1 MAREYLGDVGQP
13 TPRKEREYLGRVE
26 EIGRITEKGVRES
39 GIPAPGGKPVEPPG
53 LGEQVLTSLYGIPVL
68 AGGARLAQVAT
79 RGLPKVAPYTQRFAE
94 AMIPKTG
101 KELAR
106 ATGAATTGTA
116 AAFGAGELLPP
127 GTPAIVRE
135 PVQFAAGMVGEAPF
149 YLGTQLSRALR
160 PYTEGGVERA
170 GERVTRAF
178 GPEKVEGLPS
188 YQQSRAAVEQEL
200 RERLR
205 GRSLTAPQV
214 SAQDVSTLLGTELAT
229 RTGRVDELARRM
241 GAATERRAGRIGEVR
256 QPSEIGDEARQALET
271 RLNQL
276 KRVRSDNANTYSQE
290 AFGEAFQREAA
301 GQSITDTQAA
311 RNAVQELNVML
322 VNPVSGTQ
330 GVPAGTIRNEIIAIR
345 DVLRGVRRV
354 EGPGGQA
361 VDQRTRPSFE
371 QLEIIRRNLR
381 DRASGLPAEGY
392 NAIGQQQAGRFADLV
407 EAAQKEFAPNFG
419 RFLERYR
426 QDSEPINQF
435 KRAIGKAVTEKED
448 FNFEE
453 FRTDPAKLADRI
465 FATRNSAADFLAL
478 SGNDTALVDRLARS
492 YLAGKTEGKTG
503 EQLVREL
510 RKYEWLNL
518 PAFTNVRRDFLEQGR
533 LLGKAETRVAERRAP
548 IEQQTQALTLETA
561 TRRPEEGF
569 RRLLTGPANVQNV
582 QQAAQILVKS
592 PGGPEAFKQAVRDT
606 LATEPNL
613 SVSFGQKIKPA
624 MQASGL
630 YTPQEINEVQG
641 MVDAIDQF
649 SKKIGTMV
657 SRAQAMPGVESNKS
671 QLTRLIQDEVYQ
683 MRVGTGV
690 GTTLLGLIAGGMSGL
705 GAGVGGGIGAAA
717 GTAAALGGAPFL
729 TRYREY
735 NANIRK
741 AVSDIVSDPEKLRQ
755 VMSAPPDQQPSVLA
769 RLLRTGLYSAATAT
783 NEPPE
788 ER

>member
-26 EIGRITEKGVRES
+26 EIGRITEKGVKES

-106 ATGAATTGTA
+106 ATGAVTTGTA
-116 AAFGAGELLPP
+116 TAFGAGELLPP

-178 GPEKVEGLPS
+178 SPEQIESLPIYGESRKAIKERLQEGLRQMPLTEPQKAA
-188 YQQSRAAVEQEL
+188 QQIS
-200 RERLR
+200 
-205 GRSLTAPQV
+205 
-214 SAQDVSTLLGTELAT
+214 DILGTDISGRLS
-229 RTGRVDELARRM
+229 RVDELARRM

-256 QPSEIGDEARQALET
+256 QPSEIGDEARQALQT
-271 RLNQL
+271 RLDQL
-276 KRVRSDNANTYSQE
+276 KKVRSDNAKTYSQE

-311 RNAVQELNVML
+311 KNAVEELNVML

-330 GVPAGTIRNEIIAIR
+330 GVPPGTMRNEIITIR
-345 DVLRGVRRV
+345 DVLRGVKRS

-361 VDQRTRPSFE
+361 IDQRTRPSFE
-371 QLEIIRRNLR
+371 QLEVIRRSLR

-407 EAAQKEFAPNFG
+407 EAVQKEFAPKFEG
-419 RFLERYR
+419 FLKRYKE
-426 QDSEPINQF
+426 DSEPINQF
-435 KRAIGKAVTEKED
+435 KKAIGKTVTEKED

-503 EQLVREL
+503 EQLVKEL

-518 PAFTNVRRDFLEQGR
+518 PAFANVRRDFLEQAR

-548 IEQQTQALTLETA
+548 IETQARALTLETPV
-561 TRRPEEGF
+561 RRAEEGF
-569 RRLLTGPANVQNV
+569 RNLLVGPQNIQKV
-582 QQAAQILVKS
+582 QQAVQILSKS
-592 PGGPEAFKQAVRDT
+592 VEGQEVFKQAVRDT
-606 LATEPNL
+606 LATEPNIAMT
-613 SVSFGQKIKPA
+613 FGQKIKPA

-630 YTPQEINEVQG
+630 YSQQEIDGAQQ
-641 MVDAIDQF
+641 MVTAIDNFTKQVN
-649 SKKIGTMV
+649 TAV
-657 SRAQAMPGVESNKS
+657 SRAQNMPGVLSTDRE
-671 QLTRLIQDEVYQ
+671 LTQLIQDEVYQ
-683 MRVGTGV
+683 MRIGTGV
-690 GTTLLGLIAGGMSGL
+690 GGALLGLLAGGLTNLGIGMG
-705 GAGVGGGIGAAA
+705 GAGGAV
-717 GTAAALGGAPFL
+717 TAILTAPAL
-729 TRYREY
+729 RNYREY
-735 NANIRK
+735 NANVRK

>member
-1 MAREYLGDVGQP
+1 MAREYLGDIGPQP
-13 TPRKEREYLGRVE
+13 PKKEREYLGRVE
-26 EIGRITEKGVRES
+26 EIGKITEKGVKES

-68 AGGARLAQVAT
+68 AGGARAAQLAT
-79 RGLPKVAPYTQRFAE
+79 RGLPKVAPYTRQFAE

-106 ATGAATTGTA
+106 ATGAVTTGTA

-127 GTPAIVRE
+127 GTPGIVRE

-160 PYTEGGVERA
+160 PYTETGVERA

-178 GPEKVEGLPS
+178 GPEKIEGLPQ
-188 YQQSRAAVEQEL
+188 YAESRKAVEQQL

-205 GRSLTAPQV
+205 GKPRTEQQV
-214 SAQDVSTLLGTELAT
+214 SAQDVATILGTDISGRA
-229 RTGRVDELARRM
+229 GRVDELARRM

-256 QPSEIGDEARQALET
+256 QPSEIGDDARQALQT
-271 RLNQL
+271 RLDQL
-276 KRVRSDNANTYSQE
+276 KKTRSDRANTYSQE
-290 AFGEAFQREAA
+290 AFGEAFQKEAA
-301 GQSITDTQAA
+301 GQSLTNTQAA
-311 RNAVQELNVML
+311 KNAVQELNTML
-322 VNPVSGTQ
+322 RNPVTGTT
-330 GVPAGTIRNEIIAIR
+330 GVPEGTIRNQINSIK
-345 DVLRGVRRV
+345 DVLRGRRNVPTPTGEVV
-354 EGPGGQA
+354 EQA
-361 VDQRTRPSFE
+361 TRPSFE

-392 NAIGQQQAGRFADLV
+392 DAIGQQMAGRFADLV
-407 EAAQKEFAPNFG
+407 EAVQKEFAPNFG
-419 RFLERYR
+419 KFLDQYR
-426 QDSEPINQF
+426 KDSEPINQF
-435 KRAIGKAVTEKED
+435 KKAIGKTVTEKED

-492 YLAGKTEGKTG
+492 YLAAKTEGKTG
-503 EQLVREL
+503 DQLTKEL

-518 PAFTNVRRDFLEQGR
+518 PAFANVRRDFAEQAR

-548 IEQQTQALTLETA
+548 IEAQAETLTLETA

-569 RRLLTGPANVQNV
+569 RRLLTGPANVQNI
-582 QQAAQILVKS
+582 QQAAQILGRT
-592 PGGPEAFKQAVRDT
+592 PGGQEAFKQAVRDT
-606 LATEPNL
+606 LSTEPDIA
-613 SVSFGQKIKPA
+613 VAFGQKIKPA
-624 MQASGL
+624 MQASGM
-630 YTPQEINEVQG
+630 YSPDEINEVQS
-641 MVDAIDQF
+641 MVNAIDSF
-649 SKKIGTMV
+649 SKQINTAV
-657 SRAQAMPGVESNKS
+657 SRAQAMPGVESS
-671 QLTRLIQDEVYQ
+671 ERQLTRLIQDEVYQ

-690 GTTLLGLIAGGMSGL
+690 AGALLGLVASGL
-705 GAGVGGGIGAAA
+705 TNLGVTTGG
-717 GTAAALGGAPFL
+717 LGGAGAAIAGAPLL

-755 VMSAPPDQQPSVLA
+755 VMSAPRDQQPTVLA
-769 RLLRTGLYSAATAT
+769 RLLRTGLYSAVTAT